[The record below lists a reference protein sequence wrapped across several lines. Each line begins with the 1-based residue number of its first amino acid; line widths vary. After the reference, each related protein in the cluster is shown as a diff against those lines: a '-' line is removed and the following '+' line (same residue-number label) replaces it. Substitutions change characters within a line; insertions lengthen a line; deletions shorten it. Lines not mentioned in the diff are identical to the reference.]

1 MFLVARPQ
9 HSHQPMFTTADTLY
23 PRYEATY
30 PAFYDE
36 DQAYLEAQYVTRLR
50 ARHRDEAVRQR
61 ARAAALRAQ
70 QRREYERQLVIRAAE
85 EEAYA
90 RYVAHTRA
98 REAAM
103 RQAEAHRQAHEE
115 QQRLAAAAR
124 RDQALKA
131 VTFQRMVRY
140 HHIFIA
146 IRLLMRHTQIHA
158 ILRDALAEKTD
169 EDAKLQPA
177 PAPIAE
183 SQSPESAL
191 QKSIQELL
199 CERASTETDPE
210 LLVTLNGLLQTLL
223 PPPAT
228 SPSTSSSTAP
238 VPAATSAETSAPAS
252 PATPAPAPTATFTR
266 QPSLETLD
274 RLSTTF
280 SHITST
286 FTLPTVDF
294 SRPSTPDRSSSP
306 TTHLSFTTANRPIH
320 EYEAALSKLL
330 TELDAVDSD
339 GDDAVRM
346 RRRELVKSVEAALAD
361 LDAAIAAQRRE
372 HDQHLQE
379 PSVEHTVAAVSADDV
394 LSHDVATSTETAM
407 PTSTIEIVAP
417 VPVHAS
423 QAPSSLDTA
432 FLATAP
438 VDDVNAFPEDNTH
451 IVADTDAADVDTASS
466 VVEQNAA
473 DIPPT
478 VDTAPAELDTP
489 STDEADIATA
499 PATSPLSDHATHDTA
514 AEPAPVAPSPIM
526 APLSSM
532 DTKTDCDGEEHA
544 QSDTPS
550 LSLCATS
557 SDLRTTGA
565 DFAEEAVLLDG
576 INSED
581 DWSEADA

>member
-9 HSHQPMFTTADTLY
+9 HSHQPMFTTADTFY
-23 PRYEATY
+23 PRYESTY
-30 PAFYDE
+30 PSLYDE
-36 DQAYLEAQYVTRLR
+36 DQAYLEAQYIARLR
-50 ARHRDEAVRQR
+50 ARQRDEAVRQR

-90 RYVAHTRA
+90 RYVAHARA
-98 REAAM
+98 REASI
-103 RQAEAHRQAHEE
+103 RQAEAHRRAHEE
-115 QQRLAAAAR
+115 QQCLVAAAR

-131 VTFQRMVRY
+131 VTFQRMVRCL
-140 HHIFIA
+140 HIFPA
-146 IRLLMRHTQIHA
+146 IRLLIRPTQIHA
-158 ILRDALAEKTD
+158 ILRDALAKKTD

-177 PAPIAE
+177 PAPITE
-183 SQSPESAL
+183 SQSPEPVV
-191 QKSIQELL
+191 QKPIQELL

-210 LLVTLNGLLQTLL
+210 VLVTLNGLLQTLS
-223 PPPAT
+223 PP
-228 SPSTSSSTAP
+228 PSTSLSMAP
-238 VPAATSAETSAPAS
+238 APAATSAETSTPAPPS
-252 PATPAPAPTATFTR
+252 TPAPAPTATFTR
-266 QPSLETLD
+266 KPSLEALD

-280 SHITST
+280 SHLTST
-286 FTLPTVDF
+286 FTLPAADF
-294 SRPSTPDRSSSP
+294 SRPSTPGRSSSP

-379 PSVEHTVAAVSADDV
+379 PSVNHAVQAVSTTDV
-394 LSHDVATSTETAM
+394 QGHDVAEFTETAV

-432 FLATAP
+432 LLATAP
-438 VDDVNAFPEDNTH
+438 VDDANTSPDDAIY
-451 IVADTDAADVDTASS
+451 IVADTDAADIGATSPI
-466 VVEQNAA
+466 VEQDAA
-473 DIPPT
+473 DITPT
-478 VDTAPAELDTP
+478 IDTVSADLDTP

-499 PATSPLSDHATHDTA
+499 PATSTLSDHATHDTA
-514 AEPAPVAPSPIM
+514 AEPVPVAPSPII
-526 APLSSM
+526 APLSSI
-532 DTKTDCDGEEHA
+532 DTKTDYDGEEHA
-544 QSDTPS
+544 QPDTPS
-550 LSLCATS
+550 PSLRATS
-557 SDLRTTGA
+557 SDPKTIGTDSG
-565 DFAEEAVLLDG
+565 EEAVLLDG
-576 INSED
+576 VNSED
-581 DWSEADA
+581 DWSEANA

>member
-9 HSHQPMFTTADTLY
+9 HSHQPMFATADTFH
-23 PRYEATY
+23 PRYESIY

-36 DQAYLEAQYVTRLR
+36 DQAYLEAQYV
-50 ARHRDEAVRQR
+50 ARQRDEAVRQR

-90 RYVAHTRA
+90 RYVAHARG
-98 REAAM
+98 REAAI
-103 RQAEAHRQAHEE
+103 RQAEAYRQAQEE
-115 QQRLAAAAR
+115 QQRLVAAAR

-131 VTFQRMVRY
+131 VTFQRMVRC
-140 HHIFIA
+140 HHIFPA
-146 IRLLMRHTQIHA
+146 IRLLIRPTQIHA
-158 ILRDALAEKTD
+158 LLIDALAHKTD

-183 SQSPESAL
+183 SQSPEPVI
-191 QKSIQELL
+191 QKPIYELL

-223 PPPAT
+223 PPSAT

-238 VPAATSAETSAPAS
+238 VPAASSAETSAPAS

-266 QPSLETLD
+266 KPSLEILD

-280 SHITST
+280 AHLTSA
-286 FTLPTVDF
+286 FTLPAVDF
-294 SRPSTPDRSSSP
+294 SRPSTPGRSSSP

-339 GDDAVRM
+339 GDDSVRT

-372 HDQHLQE
+372 HDQDLQE
-379 PSVEHTVAAVSADDV
+379 PSVEHTVAAVFADDV
-394 LSHDVATSTETAM
+394 QGHDMATSTETAV

-417 VPVHAS
+417 IPVHAS
-423 QAPSSLDTA
+423 QAPSSPDAAL
-432 FLATAP
+432 LATAP
-438 VDDVNAFPEDNTH
+438 IDDANTSPEDTIH
-451 IVADTDAADVDTASS
+451 IVADTDAADVDTASPI
-466 VVEQNAA
+466 VEQDAA

-478 VDTAPAELDTP
+478 VDTVPADLDTP
-489 STDEADIATA
+489 STGEVDIATA
-499 PATSPLSDHATHDTA
+499 PATSTLSDHATHDTA

-532 DTKTDCDGEEHA
+532 DIKTNCDGEEHA
-544 QSDTPS
+544 QPDTPS
-550 LSLCATS
+550 PSLRATS
-557 SDLRTTGA
+557 SDPKTIGTDLG
-565 DFAEEAVLLDG
+565 EEAVLLDG

-581 DWSEADA
+581 DRSEADA